1 VSVRNKTRNKH
12 QLRTEET
19 QAKILRAAEVIFS
32 EQGFEKTQLEE
43 IAARAGYTRGAIYAH
58 YADKEDLFLAL
69 MQDRVLTQF
78 TAIRR
83 VIEAEPE
90 ASKRPKIFKRWIAS
104 QANDRNWCTL
114 NLEFKLYVLRRP
126 RSRAKLLRMYD
137 LMRKLPGE
145 SVDRKFHFIESLFG
159 ENLNRASLLAV
170 ERRFAV
176 MGAILGAVVLESQLR
191 PKLLSKARLSPVLED
206 LYDALIR
213 A

>member
-1 VSVRNKTRNKH
+1 VIVGNKTRNKH
-12 QLRTEET
+12 QIRTEET

-69 MQDRVLTQF
+69 MQNRVITQF
-78 TAIRR
+78 IAIKR
-83 VIEAEPE
+83 VIEAEPQV
-90 ASKRPKIFKRWIAS
+90 SKRPGIFKRWIAS

-114 NLEFKLYVLRRP
+114 ILEFKLYVLRRP

-137 LMRKLPGE
+137 LMRKLPG
-145 SVDRKFHFIESLFG
+145 DHFIELLFG
-159 ENLNRASLLAV
+159 EDLDKASLLAV

-176 MGAILGAVVLESQLR
+176 MGAVLGAVILESHLR
-191 PKLLSKARLSPVLED
+191 PKLLSKSLVQPVLED
-206 LYDALIR
+206 LYDALVR